1 MSWSRR
7 QILQVGGLA
16 VFTGLAG
23 CTSLPYIGT
32 IGFVLRNYT
41 KNDYNA
47 RIEIR
52 LAGQIAFKQTYQL
65 PVASGADPYV
75 LTESK
80 AVSNIP
86 NKTPYTV
93 SLFLD
98 GAEVETLK
106 ATMDCTNRDSEPM
119 DEEIDIDIG
128 FGASDA
134 VDIDDSSC

>member
-7 QILQVGGLA
+7 QILQVGGLS

-41 KNDYNA
+41 KNGYDA
-47 RIEIR
+47 RIDIR

-65 PVASGADPYV
+65 PTASGEDPYV
-75 LTESK
+75 LTEPK

-98 GAEVETLK
+98 GAEAETLK
-106 ATMDCTNRDSEPM
+106 ATMDCAHRDSEPM
-119 DEEIDIDIG
+119 DEEIDIG
-128 FGASDA
+128 FGAGDA
-134 VDIDDSSC
+134 VYIADSSC